1 LGIETRGRAM
11 TDQGQQQE
19 QRYGMWSSLV
29 IGLLVVAVGVV
40 FLMDNFGM
48 RLPFY
53 RPHNWWALFILV
65 AAVPMLLQ
73 AADQYRRSGNL
84 DRRVLC
90 LLLSAGGPI
99 LVATMFLLDLDWG
112 QWWPLFIIY
121 GGLWVMVGG
130 RKRAASS

>member
-1 LGIETRGRAM
+1 M
-11 TDQGQQQE
+11 TDQEKPQDH
-19 QRYGMWSSLV
+19 YGMWSSLGIGV
-29 IGLLVVAVGVV
+29 IVVAIGLA

-73 AADQYRRSGNL
+73 AADQYRRSDKL
-84 DRRVLC
+84 DRAVLC
-90 LLLSAGGPI
+90 LLLSAAGPI
-99 LVATMFLLDLDWG
+99 LVATMFLLELEWSL
-112 QWWPLFIIY
+112 WWPLFIIY

-130 RKRAASS
+130 RNQARKNSRVD